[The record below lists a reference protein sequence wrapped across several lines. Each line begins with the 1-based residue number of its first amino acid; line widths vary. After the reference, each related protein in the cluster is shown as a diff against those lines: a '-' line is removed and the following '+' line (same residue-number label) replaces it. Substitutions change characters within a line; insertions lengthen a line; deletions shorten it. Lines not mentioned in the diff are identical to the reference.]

1 MQWLYTSFEP
11 RLSGFLSNSIGEKY
25 SLKLQDK
32 IQKPTLVIYYSTK
45 YVGRGGENVAVG
57 LGMRLEWC
65 SGNVAVG
72 LGMRLEWCSGNV
84 AVGLGMRLEWCS
96 GNVAVGLGM
105 RLEWCSGNVAVG
117 LMFMKK

>member
-45 YVGRGGENVAVG
+45 YVGGGECGSWFRNETRMVFWKRGSWFNVHEEVKKK
-57 LGMRLEWC
+57 
-65 SGNVAVG
+65 NV
-72 LGMRLEWCSGNV
+72 SI
-84 AVGLGMRLEWCS
+84 
-96 GNVAVGLGM
+96 
-105 RLEWCSGNVAVG
+105 
-117 LMFMKK
+117 